1 MATDEEALELEPYE
15 AEEDS
20 VDEEATPIRWWARS
34 LFFAQ
39 AVPWIAVFIT
49 AICLN
54 PYADD
59 DGNVGGPR
67 RMGTHMQ
74 LGLPDCNFK
83 VLTGLPCPSCGM
95 TTSFSLVMHADV
107 WNSLKA
113 NFAGTA
119 LATFGLIFLPWAF
132 ASAFLGKFLFVRS
145 LEMVVFRLAIIFL
158 VILFGRWALVL
169 ILETLDVL

>member
-1 MATDEEALELEPYE
+1 
-15 AEEDS
+15 
-20 VDEEATPIRWWARS
+20 
-34 LFFAQ
+34 
-39 AVPWIAVFIT
+39 
-49 AICLN
+49 
-54 PYADD
+54 
-59 DGNVGGPR
+59 
-67 RMGTHMQ
+67 MGTHMQ